1 MTEIAVGRENA
12 VVTLTMSN
20 PERKN
25 ALDGDA
31 TETMADR
38 LREAAHDWSV
48 RCVVVRGEGEA
59 FCSGIDLAD
68 DLGGG
73 GAAAELEGGLN
84 AIATSLLRMEK
95 PVVAA
100 VSGPAIGAGAAIATA
115 CDFVYATD
123 SATFGWGFTDIGLA
137 PDTGATYVLPRLV
150 GHRRAMELLTT
161 AERIGADEAV
171 ELGIANESCLEGA
184 LDEFVAERT
193 AELAARPTRA
203 VGAAKRLLAR
213 NGHRS
218 LEEAL
223 AAEARTQDRMVETE
237 DFSEGIQAF
246 IEDRDP
252 TFAGR

>member
-1 MTEIAVGRENA
+1 MAEITTARDGAVTT
-12 VVTLTMSN
+12 VTMSN
-20 PERKN
+20 PARMN
-25 ALDGDA
+25 ALDGA
-31 TETMADR
+31 ACGTMADH
-38 LREAAHDWSV
+38 LREAAHDRSV
-48 RCVVVRGEGEA
+48 RCVVLRGEGEA
-59 FCSGIDLAD
+59 FCSGIDLAG

-95 PVVAA
+95 PTVAA
-100 VSGPAIGAGAAIATA
+100 VAGPAVGAGAAIATA
-115 CDFVYATD
+115 CDFVYPTE

-161 AERIGADEAV
+161 AERITAEEAV
-171 ELGIANESCLEGA
+171 ECGIANEAVPKEAFDGFI
-184 LDEFVAERT
+184 EERA

-213 NGHRS
+213 NSHRS

-223 AAEARTQDRMVETE
+223 AAEARAQDRMVETE
-237 DFSEGIQAF
+237 DFSEGIAAF
-246 IEDRDP
+246 VEKRDP
-252 TFAGR
+252 EFVGR